1 MVLVFTDKY
10 TPRVKYIFEQI
21 FKEILH
27 VDISFTTKEQVA
39 IDSTIP
45 VICYSR
51 EHRIPKSF
59 VIEPE
64 GLLFK
69 KGIKDIQPEVT
80 EWNGTKIFFHMQS
93 DKKRLKYKNG
103 HTIWLLVGCRRYSRH
118 LKVAGRNPE
127 IQGVSCAYC
136 TQRRRST

>member
-27 VDISFTTKEQVA
+27 VDISFTTTKQVA

-45 VICYSR
+45 VNLFASR
-51 EHRIPKSF
+51 DHIVFQKSF

-64 GLLFK
+64 G
-69 KGIKDIQPEVT
+69 
-80 EWNGTKIFFHMQS
+80 
-93 DKKRLKYKNG
+93 
-103 HTIWLLVGCRRYSRH
+103 
-118 LKVAGRNPE
+118 
-127 IQGVSCAYC
+127 YC
-136 TQRRRST
+136 LMGN

>member
-69 KGIKDIQPEVT
+69 RGIKDIQPEVT
-80 EWNGTKIFFHMQS
+80 EWNGTKIFFQYNQ
-93 DKKRLKYKNG
+93 KYGLFLVKNAKNTAFL
-103 HTIWLLVGCRRYSRH
+103 HRKLLHINY
-118 LKVAGRNPE
+118 
-127 IQGVSCAYC
+127 
-136 TQRRRST
+136 